1 MAGNGRMLGVDN
13 AGARYRSSGLFSM
26 DDQYLARLG
35 NRWNNSTGFPPWTPV
50 NLQTGG
56 NWATMQSQLQNM
68 IATASGPCGDGVTT
82 PSGTYPGSAA
92 FQGGVLL
99 PDGRVFCVPYTSTS
113 ARIYDPVTDTL
124 TTPAGT
130 YPGSVAFRGG
140 VLLPDGRVFC
150 VPCYS
155 TSARIAGA
163 DRGPIEFN
171 MTTSPFF
178 NKF

>member
-68 IATASGPCGDGVTT
+68 IATAYGPCGDGVTT
-82 PSGTYPGSAA
+82 PSGTYPGGSA

-99 PDGRVFCVPYTSTS
+99 PDGRVFCVPSS
-113 ARIYDPVTDTL
+113 
-124 TTPAGT
+124 
-130 YPGSVAFRGG
+130 
-140 VLLPDGRVFC
+140 
-150 VPCYS
+150 S

-163 DRGPIEFN
+163 DRGPIDFN

>member
-35 NRWNNSTGFPPWTPV
+35 NRWNNSPSFPPWTPV

-82 PSGTYPGSAA
+82 PSGTYPGDGG
-92 FQGGVLL
+92 FIGGVLL
-99 PDGRVFCVPYTSTS
+99 PDGRVFCVPYNSTS
-113 ARIYDPVTDTL
+113 A
-124 TTPAGT
+124 
-130 YPGSVAFRGG
+130 S
-140 VLLPDGRVFC
+140 
-150 VPCYS
+150 
-155 TSARIAGA
+155 IAGA
-163 DRGPIEFN
+163 DRGPIDFN

>member
-68 IATASGPCGDGVTT
+68 IATAYGPCGDGVTT
-82 PSGTYPGSAA
+82 PSGTYPGSNA
-92 FQGGVLL
+92 FVGGVLL
-99 PDGRVFCVPYTSTS
+99 PDGRVFCVRSG
-113 ARIYDPVTDTL
+113 ARRAGIESRSRCTL
-124 TTPAGT
+124 TPSNGT
-130 YPGSVAFRGG
+130 HPV
-140 VLLPDGRVFC
+140 
-150 VPCYS
+150 
-155 TSARIAGA
+155 
-163 DRGPIEFN
+163 
-171 MTTSPFF
+171 
-178 NKF
+178 